1 MNNNQKSSK
10 FKLILFK
17 FPIPSFPLAAQS
29 PPSKPNPRQ
38 LLMSKILVI
47 DDDGVTRLLLKRN
60 LQMQG
65 YDVSLAKNGAEGL
78 RLAQELHPDL
88 IVCDWMMPLVDGVEV
103 CRRIKADPILATTF
117 FILLTVRGQV
127 DDRIQGLDSGADEFL
142 SKPIESDELLARVRA
157 GLRLRQL
164 TQQLSQANQQ
174 LSALVEVQQQL
185 LSAVDSPSKD
195 VSSSY
200 IQLLAPLGQAAQA
213 SRAYMGELYQDSAG
227 IEPLLLCEWLAG
239 DRTRN
244 RTEAIPPEG
253 KPSSFPPQ
261 PFPSRWIDAFTRG
274 EIVAGKVR
282 EFPEGEREVLEQ
294 GNLDSILMLPLTLK
308 GELVGFVGFDNCA
321 IASLDSLIPILRAA
335 AAAICLHRDRSAALV
350 ALRASEAR
358 YRAIVEDQ
366 TEFICRFA
374 PDGTV
379 TFVND
384 AYCRYFRMTREEL
397 MDGSQVPFRP
407 DFDRDFVNFPVIN
420 REEPA
425 VLPNGDVRW
434 HQWTERAVFLGTEL
448 VEFQAVGRDI
458 TERKQA
464 EEETL
469 KALAKEKELNELK
482 SHFVSMVSHEFRT
495 PLTTILSS
503 ADLLEYYQEDFP
515 DSKADKKVQSIQR
528 IQSVSINM
536 TQMIDDVLLIG
547 RAESGNLQCNRNPL
561 ELCKFCQQ
569 LVEDMQF
576 IDNGVHGIEL
586 ILPQQSLSACMDEK
600 LLRHIL
606 TNLVSN
612 ALKYS
617 PEGMAVQL
625 ELGDRH
631 NFAVFQIKDQGIGIP
646 PEDLPHLFEPFHR
659 CRNVGNISGTGMGL
673 AIVKKC
679 VEIHGGEIF
688 VTSEVGNEKQPGGT
702 TLTVILPRFP
712 QLEISRPLADEI
724 LEICPGKKAEE

>member
-1 MNNNQKSSK
+1 
-10 FKLILFK
+10 
-17 FPIPSFPLAAQS
+17 
-29 PPSKPNPRQ
+29 
-38 LLMSKILVI
+38 MSKILVI

-65 YDVSLAKNGAEGL
+65 YDVTLAKNGAEGL
-78 RLAQELHPDL
+78 RLAEELHPDL
-88 IVCDWMMPLVDGVEV
+88 IICDWMMPLVDGMEV
-103 CRRIKADPILATTF
+103 CRRIKAHPILATTF

-185 LSAVDSPSKD
+185 LSAVDSTPEEANA
-195 VSSSY
+195 SY

-213 SRAYMGELYQDSAG
+213 SRAYMSELYQDHAG
-227 IEPLLLCEWLAG
+227 IEPLVLCEWVAQDPTG
-239 DRTRN
+239 NPRQQHCQE
-244 RTEAIPPEG
+244 TEDLMPPN
-253 KPSSFPPQ
+253 PL
-261 PFPSRWIDAFTRG
+261 PSRWMEIFNKG
-274 EIVAGKVR
+274 EIVAGKVSD
-282 EFPEGEREVLEQ
+282 FPEAEREILEQ
-294 GNLDSILMLPLTLK
+294 AHLDSLLMLPLTLK
-308 GELVGFVGFDNCA
+308 DELVGFIGFENCA
-321 IASLDSLIPILRAA
+321 IANLDSLLPILRAA
-335 AAAICLHRDRSAALV
+335 AAAICLHRDRSAALL

-358 YRAIVEDQ
+358 YRAIIEDQ

-384 AYCRYFRMTREEL
+384 AYCRYLTMTREEL
-397 MDGSQVPFRP
+397 MAGSLVPFRP
-407 DFDRDFVNFPVIN
+407 DFERDVVNQPVIN
-420 REEPA
+420 REESA
-425 VLPNGDVRW
+425 VLPNGEVRW
-434 HQWTERAVFLGTEL
+434 HHWTERAVFSGDEL

-469 KALAKEKELNELK
+469 KALAKEKELNQLK
-482 SHFVSMVSHEFRT
+482 THFVSMVSHEFRT

-515 DSKADKKVQSIQR
+515 DSKADKKLQAIQR
-528 IQSVSINM
+528 IQSVSVNM

-547 RAESGNLQCNRNPL
+547 HAESGTLQCHHNPL
-561 ELCKFCQQ
+561 DLVQFCQQ

-576 IDNGVHGIEL
+576 IDNGLHGIEL
-586 ILPQQSLSACMDEK
+586 ILSQPSLSACMDEK

-606 TNLVSN
+606 TNLLSN

-617 PEGMAVQL
+617 PEGLPVQL
-625 ELGDRH
+625 ELGDRQNLAIFH
-631 NFAVFQIKDQGIGIP
+631 VKDRGIGIP
-646 PEDLPHLFEPFHR
+646 PEDLPHLFEPFQR
-659 CRNVGNISGTGMGL
+659 CRNVGKISGTGMGL

-679 VEIHGGEIF
+679 VEIHGGEIS
-688 VTSEVGNEKQPGGT
+688 VQSEVSTEEQPGGT
-702 TLTVILPRFP
+702 TLTIIVPRFP
-712 QLEISRPLADEI
+712 LSKLTPSLNNQFSESVEAKCEN
-724 LEICPGKKAEE
+724 KKP

>member
-1 MNNNQKSSK
+1 
-10 FKLILFK
+10 
-17 FPIPSFPLAAQS
+17 
-29 PPSKPNPRQ
+29 
-38 LLMSKILVI
+38 
-47 DDDGVTRLLLKRN
+47 
-60 LQMQG
+60 MQG
-65 YDVSLAKNGAEGL
+65 YEVTLAKDGAEGL
-78 RLAQELHPDL
+78 QLAEELHPDL

-103 CRRIKADPILATTF
+103 CRRIKAHPILATTF

-185 LSAVDSPSKD
+185 LSAVDASPEEAN
-195 VSSSY
+195 SSY

-213 SRAYMGELYQDSAG
+213 SRAYMSELYQDPAG
-227 IEPLLLCEWLAG
+227 IEPLILCEWFAPE
-239 DRTRN
+239 RTNNPRQQN
-244 RTEAIPPEG
+244 SPEAEGLTPPN
-253 KPSSFPPQ
+253 PL
-261 PFPSRWIDAFTRG
+261 PSRWMEIFNRG
-274 EIVAGKVR
+274 GIVAGKVR
-282 EFPEGEREVLEQ
+282 DFPEAEREILEQ
-294 GNLDSILMLPLTLK
+294 AQLDSLLMLPLTLK
-308 GELVGFVGFDNCA
+308 DELVGFIGFENCA
-321 IASLDSLIPILRAA
+321 IANLDSLVPILRAA
-335 AAAICLHRDRSAALV
+335 AAAICLHRDRSAAVL

-358 YRAIVEDQ
+358 YRAIIEDQ

-384 AYCRYFRMTREEL
+384 AYCRYFTRTREEL
-397 MDGSQVPFRP
+397 MDGSLVPFRP
-407 DFDRDFVNFPVIN
+407 DVERDFVNQPAID
-420 REEPA
+420 REESA
-425 VLPNGDVRW
+425 VLPNGEVRW
-434 HQWTERAVFLGTEL
+434 HHWTERAVFSGDEL

-469 KALAKEKELNELK
+469 KALAKEKELNQLK

-495 PLTTILSS
+495 PLTSILSS

-515 DSKADKKVQSIQR
+515 DSKGDKKLQAIQR
-528 IQSVSINM
+528 IQSVSVNM

-547 RAESGNLQCNRNPL
+547 HAESGNLQCNRKPL
-561 ELCKFCQQ
+561 DLVQFCQK

-576 IDNGVHGIEL
+576 IDNGLHGIEL
-586 ILPQQSLSACMDEK
+586 ILSNPSLPACIDEK

-606 TNLVSN
+606 TNLLSN

-617 PEGMAVQL
+617 PQGMPVQL
-625 ELGDRH
+625 ELCDRQNLAIFH
-631 NFAVFQIKDQGIGIP
+631 VKDRGIGIP
-646 PEDLPHLFEPFHR
+646 PEDLPHLFEPFQR
-659 CRNVGNISGTGMGL
+659 CRNVGTISGTGMGL

-679 VEIHGGEIF
+679 VEIHGGEIS
-688 VTSEVGNEKQPGGT
+688 VKSEVSTEERLGST
-702 TLTVILPRFP
+702 TLTVILPRFSLP
-712 QLEISRPLADEI
+712 SCTPNLKNQVGEVVPPKEQMNK
-724 LEICPGKKAEE
+724 P